1 MHFFELR
8 DIQHFVLY
16 LLPAAIGALL
26 FGVGLAY
33 SHFRRGR
40 AAEEIRT
47 YHPYPDDIA
56 DEEGP
61 FPLVLI
67 LIIGGSIIWAF
78 FYILFIG
85 LLEVKI

>member
-8 DIQHFVLY
+8 DIQHFILY
-16 LLPAAIGALL
+16 LFPAALGVLL

-40 AAEEIRT
+40 AEEEIRT
-47 YHPYPDDIA
+47 YHTYPDDIV
-56 DEEGP
+56 DKRGP

-67 LIIGGSIIWAF
+67 LTIGGTLIWAF